1 MAASDIFALD
11 PDYALAQ
18 PWASGIIEA
27 AALSGR
33 RLARQSVRPARRMF
47 TLGFRQRSTSQK
59 HELEEWFRRFERD
72 FFNFQHKVWALSGD
86 EKSYLERYFAVEF
99 ASPPRIELVAND
111 AYDMEVTLVEAVG
124 RALYAYPDPEAGH
137 PSAFQ
142 EETDASK
149 TQGTWTSAAD
159 ATAHGGNEKSNV
171 NTNTTDY
178 VLWVYAGYGFRLWS
192 RRSPALGIFEVL
204 LDDVSLGTVDL
215 YAAAGTAGQAVFTK
229 LDVVLGV
236 HRVKLRAKNTKNASA
251 TGQTILA
258 DAIEYLI

>member
-1 MAASDIFALD
+1 MAATDIFPLD

-47 TLGFRQRSTSQK
+47 TLGFRQRSTK
-59 HELEEWFRRFERD
+59 DRLLLEDWFRRFERD
-72 FFNFQHKVWALSGD
+72 FFNLQHKVWALAPGGG
-86 EKSYLERYFAVEF
+86 SYLERYFAAEF
-99 ASPPRIELVAND
+99 AGPPRIELVSND

-142 EETDASK
+142 EETDAGK
-149 TQGTWTSAAD
+149 TQGTWTAAAD
-159 ATAHGGNEKSNV
+159 ATAHGGNEKSNL

-178 VLWVYAGYGFRLWS
+178 VLWVYAGYGFRLWA
-192 RRSPALGIFEVL
+192 RKAAGLGIFEVL
-204 LDDVSLGTVDL
+204 LDDASLGNVDL
-215 YAAAGTAGQAVFTK
+215 YAATPAASQAVFTK

-251 TGQTILA
+251 TGQVILA
-258 DAIEYLI
+258 DALEYLL